1 TAATPSK
8 AVENS
13 VVKIFATLR
22 QPDPTKPW
30 AKKEPNDI
38 TASGVVI
45 SDKRILTNAHV
56 VKYANEVQVQANQAG
71 DKLPAIIRAVGPGI
85 DLAVLELE
93 DQKFF
98 DTHAPL
104 PFRKSLPD
112 SKDPVMVYGYPTGG
126 ASLSIT
132 KGIISRIEFTNYSF
146 SALVLRIQIDAAI
159 NPGDS
164 VGPAVVYVGL
174 VGLGFCHLQTAPNV

>member
-1 TAATPSK
+1 MIRRRGAITTFTFVVSVVSYSLITTGFAAPAETSPPPVTPTPEARPSPANVSSTTAATPSK

-22 QPDPTKPW
+22 QPDPTRPW
-30 AKKEPNDI
+30 TKKEPNDI

-45 SDKRILTNAHV
+45 SGQRILTNAHV
-56 VKYANEVQVQANQAG
+56 VQYASEVQVQANQAG
-71 DKLPAIIRAVGPGI
+71 DKLPAIVKAVGPGI

-98 DTHAPL
+98 DSHAPL

-112 SKDPVMVYGYPTGG
+112 S
-126 ASLSIT
+126 
-132 KGIISRIEFTNYSF
+132 
-146 SALVLRIQIDAAI
+146 
-159 NPGDS
+159 
-164 VGPAVVYVGL
+164 
-174 VGLGFCHLQTAPNV
+174 